1 MTLLDEDRRSR
12 GNKSRL
18 ACPGGEGFCAA
29 KTGGRFLFPL
39 GGRDFRDGRR
49 GCEGWNGEWGQK
61 PRFVLEGVTA
71 LFGQRRS
78 PLRPGR
84 ASEVFT
90 SNFEIIDE
98 RPVETCI
105 RK

>member
-1 MTLLDEDRRSR
+1 MTLLDEDPRSR
-12 GNKSRL
+12 ENTGRF
-18 ACPGGEGFCAA
+18 ACPGGEGFCTA
-29 KTGGRFLFPL
+29 KTGGCILFPL
-39 GGRDFRDGRR
+39 GGLDFRDGTR
-49 GCEGWNGEWGQK
+49 GSEGWIGEWEQK
-61 PRFVLEGVTA
+61 PRFGLEGVTA

-78 PLRPGR
+78 PLHPGR

-90 SNFEIIDE
+90 SNFEIINE